1 MKNAKLS
8 VKLVGGF
15 MIVACLLLVGG
26 FAGWYSVTL
35 LSNHLAEVNDSRI
48 PAMRGLTMISE
59 SHASIQNGERML
71 LIHEFIK
78 DDSEKAQQMN
88 NLEKEWKIAEQGFKM
103 VDPLPR
109 TQEEAGIW
117 DNLKSSWENWRKEHS
132 QVIELLNMGKRE
144 EAVTQSMGKVR
155 ESAKNIEKL
164 LSEMVSVNMKLVEE
178 KSKTS
183 ALTVKWTKIVTSVGT
198 GVGIVV
204 AILLGIFFANYI
216 TRPINQIIKR
226 LTESA
231 QQISLASGQV
241 STASQA
247 LAEGASRQAAA
258 VEETSASLEEMSSM
272 TKHNAENAQQASLLM
287 SNDAR
292 QSYRVITDKM
302 TLMQEVI
309 KASVSASE
317 ETAKIIKTIDEIA
330 FQTNLL
336 ALNAAVEAARAGE
349 MGASFAVVADEVRNL
364 AMRATEAAKNTEA
377 LIADSTA
384 KIQQAS
390 TLFEEI
396 SGELSSNR
404 HIARKVTE
412 LVGEIAAASQEQ
424 AQGINQINNAVAEMD
439 KVVQQNATNAEE
451 SASSSEEM
459 NAQARH
465 LNHVV
470 GDLTNLVGGNSKGI
484 ATTRVLESPAHRRKY
499 LRMRE
504 KGVTKTPLL
513 PLSKKDHF

>member
-48 PAMRGLTMISE
+48 PAMRGLVMISD
-59 SHASIQNGERML
+59 SHAAIQSDERTL
-71 LIHEFIK
+71 LIPEFIK

-109 TQEEAGIW
+109 TQEETNIW
-117 DNLKSSWENWRKEHS
+117 NNLKSAWENWRKEHS
-132 QVIELLNMGKRE
+132 QVIELVNMGKRE
-144 EAVTQSMGKVR
+144 EAVTQSMGKAR
-155 ESAKNIEKL
+155 ETFRNVEKL
-164 LSEMVSVNMKLVEE
+164 LSDLVSLNMKLVEE

-183 ALTVKWTKIVTSVGT
+183 ALTVKWTKIVTSAGT
-198 GVGIVV
+198 GIGIVV

-216 TRPINQIIKR
+216 TKPINQIIRR

-231 QQISLASGQV
+231 EQVSLASGQV

-272 TKHNAENAQQASLLM
+272 TKQNAENAKQASLLM
-287 SNDAR
+287 ANDAM

-364 AMRATEAAKNTEA
+364 AMRSADAAKNTEA

-470 GDLTNLVGGNSKGI
+470 GDLTNLVGGESSGI
-484 ATTRVLESPAHRRKY
+484 ATTIRVLESPTHRRKD
-499 LRMRE
+499 LII
-504 KGVTKTPLL
+504 
-513 PLSKKDHF
+513 SKKNKFLNP